1 MIIEIEGIDGIG
13 KTMQCRL
20 LKKWFGERSEES
32 IIVKDLE
39 STQLGRQIKALFTTD
54 EPRTKEVEL
63 FGFLCCKAHLFSEII
78 GPSVSKGVHVI
89 CDRGVGSLLSYF
101 EVLGFEAGFLKNV
114 LAAVLPEQ
122 FTAVT
127 VLIEGDINEALR
139 RNLAKPTH
147 SKFDNM
153 GFEFFEKQQEVYRRL
168 ARTGN
173 WIVVD
178 GNESTERVHTSVTA
192 KIVHL

>member
-1 MIIEIEGIDGIG
+1 M
-13 KTMQCRL
+13 
-20 LKKWFGERSEES
+20 
-32 IIVKDLE
+32 LE
-39 STQLGRQIKALFTTD
+39 A
-54 EPRTKEVEL
+54 
-63 FGFLCCKAHLFSEII
+63 
-78 GPSVSKGVHVI
+78 
-89 CDRGVGSLLSYF
+89 
-101 EVLGFEAGFLKNV
+101 